1 MKKILFLLLSIMAV
15 ASLQA
20 ESIVT
25 LGYCGG
31 EATDKGSRLWQKRWC
46 KRHGLTM
53 REQVTALGYGA
64 TLWWG
69 EDADGNKYGPDAD
82 ETPVCISPIQEG
94 GAK

>member
-1 MKKILFLLLSIMAV
+1 MIAGILAV
-15 ASLQA
+15 LAVLA
-20 ESIVT
+20 V
-25 LGYCGG
+25 LGTAFAI

-69 EDADGNKYGPDAD
+69 EDADGNWYVPGGDDEPVRIKEGDA
-82 ETPVCISPIQEG
+82 
-94 GAK
+94 K

>member
-1 MKKILFLLLSIMAV
+1 MIAVILVVLAIIGTVFAI
-15 ASLQA
+15 
-20 ESIVT
+20 
-25 LGYCGG
+25 

-69 EDADGNKYGPDAD
+69 EDADGNGYVPDAD
-82 ETPVCISPIQEG
+82 GTPVCIRPTQEG

>member
-1 MKKILFLLLSIMAV
+1 MIAGILAV
-15 ASLQA
+15 LAVLA
-20 ESIVT
+20 V
-25 LGYCGG
+25 LGTAFAI